1 MDGEWQTILTRYGR
15 DVTLYSPQ
23 YPEGGALRAM
33 VQPVLERTGEQQVPS
48 PLGMRR
54 EDRFLY
60 LGPKEAALQAGESQ
74 VVCQDGAYEVQS
86 AHLVGDHHWW
96 AILRPR
102 DKESL

>member
-1 MDGEWQTILTRYGR
+1 MNMSLNLCGGR
-15 DVTLYSPQ
+15 Q
-23 YPEGGALRAM
+23 QGKEKGGR
-33 VQPVLERTGEQQVPS
+33 EQQVPS

-74 VVCQDGAYEVQS
+74 VVCQDGTYEVQS